1 MKLLT
6 NGLLAL
12 ALTLL
17 AGASALAQQSQNK
30 KQLSSPQDTE
40 QTMKMDEMMKG
51 CHDRHHKRT
60 DSVNKTAEVV
70 ERAEKSNDPAQMR
83 AALIQTRE
91 MLAEMKDDMDM
102 CMTNMHGAMKDMK
115 MQGAGGRNMMPD
127 KQNNESGVSEAI
139 DPICNMKIDPK
150 SAAAQSSYKGKT
162 YYFCKTEH
170 KAQFEKT
177 RSSTSRNSSTAVP
190 LKKRLP
196 RPSSFQPG

>member
-12 ALTLL
+12 ALAVLT
-17 AGASALAQQSQNK
+17 GASALAQQTQNK
-30 KQLSSPQDTE
+30 KQLPPPQGTE

-83 AALIQTRE
+83 AALIQTRK
-91 MLAEMKDDMDM
+91 MLAEMKNDMDM
-102 CMTNMHGAMKDMK
+102 CMTNMHGAMKGMK
-115 MQGAGGRNMMPD
+115 MQGAGGGGNIMSDR
-127 KQNNESGVSEAI
+127 QNVETGAGEAI
-139 DPICNMKIDPK
+139 DPVCNMKIDPK
-150 SAAAQSSYKGKT
+150 SAAAQATYKGKT

-170 KAQFEKT
+170 KAQFEK
-177 RSSTSRNSSTAVP
+177 NP
-190 LKKRLP
+190 EQYIKK
-196 RPSSFQPG
+196 Q